1 MLWLLS
7 FLVVRVLPV
16 PYILYVYATEL
27 VLHRGCAF
35 GTGEW
40 IVALLTVPIPLG
52 LNLFWFYK
60 IVSKA
65 MRMLNP
71 KPKADA

>member
-1 MLWLLS
+1 MLPAPIVLYAWFYTHIYPNTGGCGDMLAVE
-7 FLVVRVLPV
+7 FVVSL
-16 PYILYVYATEL
+16 IT
-27 VLHRGCAF
+27 
-35 GTGEW
+35 
-40 IVALLTVPIPLG
+40 IPIPVA

-71 KPKADA
+71 KPKKEGSKSK